1 MLGGKWEHHGREASG
16 VQYWT
21 YAIACGRAKPIAM
34 KDPARRMVI
43 RWVRLL
49 ALGASKKVRR
59 QAMASKRKIVP
70 WRRPLLRKRV
80 ERAKEKPERRIQADL
95 GRWDC

>member
-1 MLGGKWEHHGREASG
+1 M
-16 VQYWT
+16 QYWR
-21 YAIACGRAKPIAM
+21 YAIACGRAKPMAM
-34 KDPARRMVI
+34 KEPARMMVR

-49 ALGASKKVRR
+49 ALGALKKARR

-80 ERAKEKPERRIQADL
+80 ERAKLRPERRIQADL
-95 GRWDC
+95 AREDC